1 MGMNVG
7 SNQDDD
13 VMLDVNMTPLIDVM
27 LVLLIMFII
36 TIPLPNN
43 SINIDLPNGTPPVT
57 DEKPPELV
65 ELRLDA
71 QGKMFWNEQPVESP
85 QALEILF
92 QTVARNADQDQIK
105 IKADR
110 ATEYKHIAMVMA
122 SAQRLDVKKIG
133 IMSNN
138 N

>member
-7 SNQDDD
+7 SNQDDED

-43 SINIDLPNGTPPVT
+43 AININLPNGTPPVQ
-57 DEKPPELV
+57 EKPPEIV

-71 QGKMFWNEQPVESP
+71 QGKMFWNEQAVESK
-85 QALEILF
+85 QALEALF
-92 QTVARNADQDQIK
+92 QTVAQKADQDQIK
-105 IKADR
+105 LKADR
-110 ATEYKHIAMVMA
+110 ATEYKYIAMVMA
-122 SAQRLDVKKIG
+122 AAQRLDVKKIG
-133 IMSNN
+133 VVSNQ
-138 N
+138 

>member
-7 SNQDDD
+7 SNQDDED

-43 SINIDLPNGTPPVT
+43 GIQ
-57 DEKPPELV
+57 EKPPEIV

-71 QGKMFWNEQPVESP
+71 QGKMFWNEQAVESK
-85 QALEILF
+85 QALEALF
-92 QTVARNADQDQIK
+92 QTVAQKADQDQIK
-105 IKADR
+105 LKADR
-110 ATEYKHIAMVMA
+110 ATEYKYIAMVMA
-122 SAQRLDVKKIG
+122 AAQRLDVKKIG
-133 IMSNN
+133 VVSNQ
-138 N
+138 

>member
-43 SINIDLPNGTPPVT
+43 SININLPNGTPPVT
-57 DEKPPELV
+57 EEKPPEPV

-71 QGKMFWNEQPVESP
+71 QGKIFWNEHTCSKSAGIRSVISG
-85 QALEILF
+85 A
-92 QTVARNADQDQIK
+92 VAEEA
-105 IKADR
+105 
-110 ATEYKHIAMVMA
+110 
-122 SAQRLDVKKIG
+122 
-133 IMSNN
+133 
-138 N
+138 